1 MEENA
6 HVPAP
11 QEQPEKE
18 ILTDKQIAR
27 AVHRNS
33 FPTWLDILA
42 MVGMFLL
49 SQLLIGL
56 VVALA
61 FRGQES
67 GLNTFFSYVGAFVV
81 TIAFALVLTKR
92 RAGTTRNIMH
102 FSFKGFNPAMILWGL
117 ILMLATN
124 VVIEP
129 LVNLFP
135 SEWYDMIKEHITT
148 GGWATVTAVVMAP
161 ICEEIFFRGII
172 QDSLV
177 RKRGPWAGILIASAI
192 FGIIHGIPQQVVAGF
207 CLGIII
213 GFVYYK
219 TQSLLSVIILHAINN
234 ALATFMTLFETEENV
249 ERTLREMLGNDT
261 LYWVIF
267 AFCALLLIFS
277 LVGVLISIR
286 KGKERQRLKAE
297 ENSKK

>member
-1 MEENA
+1 MEENTPI
-6 HVPAP
+6 PAP
-11 QEQPEKE
+11 QRQPEKE

-56 VVALA
+56 LVALISQ
-61 FRGQES
+61 GQES
-67 GLNTFFSYVGAFVV
+67 GLNTFFSYTGAFAV
-81 TIAFALVLTKR
+81 TIAFALVLAKR
-92 RAGTTRNIMH
+92 RAGTTRNMLH
-102 FSFKGFNPAMILWGL
+102 FGFKGFNPAMILWGL
-117 ILMLATN
+117 ILMLAVN

-135 SEWYDMIKEHITT
+135 TEWYELIKEQITT

-161 ICEEIFFRGII
+161 ICEEVFFRGII

-219 TQSLLSVIILHAINN
+219 TRSLLSVIILHAINN
-234 ALATFMTLFETEENV
+234 ALATFMTLFETEEKM
-249 ERTLREMLGNDT
+249 EQSLREMLGNDT
-261 LYWVIF
+261 LYGVIYV
-267 AFCALLLIFS
+267 FCILLLVFS
-277 LVGVLISIR
+277 LVGVLVSIR
-286 KGKERQRLKAE
+286 KGRERRRLKAE
-297 ENSKK
+297 ENSTK